1 MSQRRHPNVIHI
13 DEVTPREPARGRFGF
28 RGRRLGPDAGGR
40 ALGCT
45 HIELA
50 PGKTAFPNHW
60 HSAIE
65 EGVYVLEGTG
75 VMRIGDARV
84 DIKPGDYIALPPG
97 PTTTHQLTNTGATP
111 MRYLALSAPAAATTM
126 DVVVY
131 PDSVV
136 KFGQD
141 SVSLQRGSVSVA
153 TSKRMVATVGE
164 VTATPA
170 SDVWTEFEVADTN
183 GSIRITASKGTT
195 DVSCPKGSASLS
207 EGDELTADAAGN
219 CTKKKRKAGA
229 LWPGHGGTLSG
240 PWVITGGLITV
251 GGVIC
256 LLLCDNPQPFISQ
269 WKP

>member
-1 MSQRRHPNVIHI
+1 MNLSFLQYVVCWVLIAF
-13 DEVTPREPARGRFGF
+13 TPASLIAADADPGGAMLYGRGKEPILLNGKPLPRSSAVFPGD
-28 RGRRLGPDAGGR
+28 LIQTPPESVATLD
-40 ALGCT
+40 
-45 HIELA
+45 A
-50 PGKTAFPNHW
+50 PG
-60 HSAIE
+60 S
-65 EGVYVLEGTG
+65 G
-75 VMRIGDARV
+75 
-84 DIKPGDYIALPPG
+84 
-97 PTTTHQLTNTGATP
+97 
-111 MRYLALSAPAAATTM
+111 
-126 DVVVY
+126 VVVY

-229 LWPGHGGTLSG
+229 LWPGNGGTLSS